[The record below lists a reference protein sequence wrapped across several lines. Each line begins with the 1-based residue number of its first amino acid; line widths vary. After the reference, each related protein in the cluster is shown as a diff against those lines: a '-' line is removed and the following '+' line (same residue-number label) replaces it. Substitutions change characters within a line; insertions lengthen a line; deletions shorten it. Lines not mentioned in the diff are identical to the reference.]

1 MIIKIF
7 KSAGSDFSG
16 VKYNDKKVE
25 KGTGELMLMKNF
37 PSFINGESSQEEV
50 RNYLKSVSKSD
61 KVKKP
66 QFHAVISTK
75 FQDHSKEELAEIAE
89 GFMSEMGY
97 GAQPFITV
105 FHNDTDHNHIHV
117 VSTRVDKETGK
128 KINDSYE
135 RLAAQKALSSV
146 MEKLYDNN
154 INRELDKLLSFK
166 LGSLTQLGILLD
178 RNGYTLERSSIDENL
193 LQVRRNGVLLRI
205 LKGDQIVFDNAK
217 NDQRSKQIRA
227 ILIKYKEICSNKVF
241 MVEDNRKE
249 EAKFP
254 KSDTNDID
262 RSKVKVSFESELQ
275 KKLKDVF
282 GIDVVFHYKDGRQ
295 PFGYTVIDYKT
306 GRMYKGSDVLKLDA
320 VFDFTEER
328 LDKKT
333 FEILKDY
340 SLPNAEIKRSLLE
353 FLTITKPELG
363 VKDFMLFENRKRKDP
378 VTYRKMQFEI
388 KEAIRTNNTNIENIK
403 FFTGSDNG
411 KVYAVHTKY
420 HFVGELELLVGEQL
434 FQSFLR
440 LERPQVESVSEHHK
454 NEVQEAVADLVN
466 EFMSS
471 SGTGRDPA
479 EDELKRRKKR
489 KKRGDS

>member
-16 VKYNDKKVE
+16 VRYNDKKVE

-37 PSFINGESSQEEV
+37 PSFINEESSQEEV
-50 RNYLKSVSKSD
+50 RNYLKSVSKND

-89 GFMSEMGY
+89 NFMSEMGY
-97 GAQPFITV
+97 GAQPFIAV

-154 INRELDKLLSFK
+154 IDRELDKLLCFK
-166 LGSLTQLGILLD
+166 LGSLTQLRILLD

-217 NDQRSKQIRA
+217 NDQRSKQIRS

-282 GIDVVFHYKDGRQ
+282 GIDVVFHHKDGRQ

-306 GRMYKGSDVLKLDA
+306 GRMYKGSEVLKMDG
-320 VFDFTEER
+320 VFDFTGDR

-353 FLTITKPELG
+353 FLTITKPELS
-363 VKDFMLFENRKRKDP
+363 VKDFMLFENRKRKDML
-378 VTYRKMQFEI
+378 TYRKMQFEI
-388 KEAIRTNNTNIENIK
+388 KEAIRTNKTNIENIK
-403 FFTGSDNG
+403 FFTGGDDG
-411 KVYAVHTKY
+411 KMYAVHTKY
-420 HFVGELELLVGEQL
+420 HFVGELELLVGERL
-434 FQSFLR
+434 LQSFLR
-440 LERPQVESVSEHHK
+440 LERPQVENVTKHHK
-454 NEVQEAVADLVN
+454 NEVQEAVADLVS
-466 EFMSS
+466 EFMRSS
-471 SGTGRDPA
+471 VTGRDPA
-479 EDELKRRKKR
+479 EDDLKRRKKR

>member
-1 MIIKIF
+1 
-7 KSAGSDFSG
+7 
-16 VKYNDKKVE
+16 
-25 KGTGELMLMKNF
+25 
-37 PSFINGESSQEEV
+37 
-50 RNYLKSVSKSD
+50 
-61 KVKKP
+61 
-66 QFHAVISTK
+66 
-75 FQDHSKEELAEIAE
+75 
-89 GFMSEMGY
+89 
-97 GAQPFITV
+97 
-105 FHNDTDHNHIHV
+105 
-117 VSTRVDKETGK
+117 
-128 KINDSYE
+128 
-135 RLAAQKALSSV
+135 
-146 MEKLYDNN
+146 
-154 INRELDKLLSFK
+154 
-166 LGSLTQLGILLD
+166 
-178 RNGYTLERSSIDENL
+178 
-193 LQVRRNGVLLRI
+193 
-205 LKGDQIVFDNAK
+205 
-217 NDQRSKQIRA
+217 
-227 ILIKYKEICSNKVF
+227 